1 MLLIALLG
9 AYAASGECAARNAG
23 NASGRSPMGTT
34 LQCAARN
41 AGNASGR
48 SPMGTTPQCAARNGV
63 NASGRSPMGTTLQSA
78 ARASAPEHRMPA
90 ESPRAARIGIPEGS
104 RPARSFQYGV
114 EQTLVF
120 SVFQRHEQTRVS
132 YAMPFS
138 VLPAG
143 LESPSQTE
151 VAFVAMSAAGGSRS
165 ADFKTP
171 VASARIVS
179 RSALAAQLVA
189 EVNAERA
196 QRGLTRLSED
206 SDLTAAARIRAR
218 EIASV
223 FSHTRPDGSSCFT
236 VSEKAYGE
244 NIARGH
250 GSVDRV
256 MAAWM
261 SSAGHRA
268 NILRASY
275 GSIGVCCLQ
284 IDGVYCWV
292 QLFGK

>member
-1 MLLIALLG
+1 MNIRKLGGTMLLIALLG

-23 NASGRSPMGTT
+23 NASGCSPMG
-34 LQCAARN
+34 AA
-41 AGNASGR
+41 
-48 SPMGTTPQCAARNGV
+48 P
-63 NASGRSPMGTTLQSA
+63 QSA

-90 ESPRAARIGIPEGS
+90 ESPRAARNGIPEGS
-104 RPARSFQYGV
+104 RPARCFQHGA
-114 EQTLVF
+114 EQTSVF
-120 SVFQRHEQTRVS
+120 SAFRRQEQTEVS
-132 YAMPFS
+132 YVLPFS
-138 VLPAG
+138 ALPAG
-143 LESPSQTE
+143 SESPLQTE
-151 VAFVAMSAAGGSRS
+151 VAFVAMSASGGSRS

-206 SDLTAAARIRAR
+206 SDLSAAARIRAR